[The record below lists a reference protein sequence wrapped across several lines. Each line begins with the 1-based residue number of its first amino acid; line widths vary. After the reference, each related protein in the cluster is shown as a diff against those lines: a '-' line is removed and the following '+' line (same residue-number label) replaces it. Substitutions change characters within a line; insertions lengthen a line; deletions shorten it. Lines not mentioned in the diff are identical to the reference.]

1 MEGGVIPRP
10 LPHVSLMS
18 DATKDLSSLLHN
30 IEQPIVCSRCADD
43 VTEGRAGPVS
53 MADYMRLDVGFS
65 PIGVQVWC
73 RRHDAN
79 GVHIDF
85 EGRSLPTDFRCIV
98 RRPPVSDRDLGKS

>member
-1 MEGGVIPRP
+1 MSFRGP

-18 DATKDLSSLLHN
+18 DATKDLSSLLHS

-79 GVHIDF
+79 VVHIDF

-98 RRPPVSDRDLGKS
+98 RRQPVSDRDVGKS